1 MRYSFKNKR
10 ILIIDRQKYWRE
22 MAADTLAG
30 ANSQIALL
38 DNYDYRDKASYFPE
52 AKAPDLVILG
62 CVQIG
67 DEERE
72 LIHRVLADGLH
83 LMIFST
89 LLPWEEMRHLFHEGA
104 DDVTD
109 KTYDQKRLINAVEG
123 VFNARQGDSYQRAE
137 EKGLL

>member
-1 MRYSFKNKR
+1 MRFSFKNKR

-22 MAADTLAG
+22 MVADTLSEAD
-30 ANSQIALL
+30 SQIALL
-38 DNYDYRDKASYFPE
+38 DTYDYQGKANYFAGE
-52 AKAPDLVILG
+52 KIPDLVILG
-62 CVQIG
+62 CVRIG
-67 DEERE
+67 GEERE
-72 LIHRVLADGLH
+72 LIHRILADGLH

-104 DDVTD
+104 DDVAD
-109 KTYDQKRLINAVEG
+109 KTYDQERLINAVEG

>member
-1 MRYSFKNKR
+1 MRFSFKNKH

-22 MAADTLAG
+22 MAAGTLAE
-30 ANSQIALL
+30 ADSQIALL
-38 DNYDYRDKASYFPE
+38 DTYDYQAEADYFAD
-52 AKAPDLVILG
+52 AKLPDLVILG
-62 CVQIG
+62 CVRIG

-72 LIHRVLADGLH
+72 LIHRILGEGLH

-89 LLPWEEMRHLFHEGA
+89 LLPWEEMRHLFNEGA

-109 KTYDQKRLINAVEG
+109 KTYDQERLINAVEG

-137 EKGLL
+137 KKGLL